1 MHLRFRV
8 AVADSTGGTLGPEET
23 SGADQRTAL
32 PTASPSHA
40 LQARRRS
47 LRNGNDIAATPANI
61 INIYLQLGNAEVNE
75 PAFMFRFI
83 DCR

>member
-40 LQARRRS
+40 LQARRRR
-47 LRNGNDIAATPANI
+47 LRNGNDII
-61 INIYLQLGNAEVNE
+61 ITSVNNKYIF
-75 PAFMFRFI
+75 PIRHGRWI
-83 DCR
+83 NR

>member
-8 AVADSTGGTLGPEET
+8 TVADSTGGTLGPEET

-40 LQARRRS
+40 LQTCRRC
-47 LRNGNDIAATPANI
+47 LRNGNNVVITPVNI
-61 INIYLQLGNAEVNE
+61 KYIQKVQKIFKRDVFLKDLI
-75 PAFMFRFI
+75 FKK
-83 DCR
+83 